1 MSSLPVNWCSVHP
14 RSEPAQRMT
23 PSSLF
28 TLETQETV
36 QEPWAPQVLVLPG
49 WQGNGAGHWQ
59 MHWAR
64 LQGYAV
70 VEQNDWQHPLRGDW
84 LARLDETVIDAPG
97 PVVFAAHSLGCVLV
111 AAWAGLSRYTA
122 RVRGALLVAPA
133 DTEAALLKD
142 RLPGW
147 SPMPR
152 QILPFRSIWV
162 GCQNDPYCSAQ
173 RAQSLAQD
181 WGAHWVDLDAAGHI
195 NAILSLGE
203 WPQGQ
208 ALLNTL
214 LKD

>member
-1 MSSLPVNWCSVHP
+1 M
-14 RSEPAQRMT
+14 

-49 WQGNGAGHWQ
+49 WQGSGAGHWQ

-70 VEQNDWQHPLRGDW
+70 VEQNDWLHPLRGDW

-111 AAWAGLSRYTA
+111 AAWAGLSRHTA

-152 QILPFRSIWV
+152 QALPFRSIWG

-173 RAQSLAQD
+173 RARGLAQD
-181 WGAHWVDLDAAGHI
+181 WGAHWVDLGAVGHI
-195 NAILSLGE
+195 NAKSSLGE